1 MAIYGVKIWAR
12 NNDNEKDKGSP
23 IITKLTMISN
33 KKNAM
38 SLFPE
43 IPMLKKITPNK
54 DFSISYRD
62 AEGKDIFV
70 DVNGKTFDYPQWI

>member
-23 IITKLTMISN
+23 VITKFTMISN

-43 IPMLKKITPNK
+43 IPMLKK
-54 DFSISYRD
+54 
-62 AEGKDIFV
+62 
-70 DVNGKTFDYPQWI
+70 